1 MTSNSSHGPKKYSAT
16 KWPDSGKEKL
26 TMRHSNVVYVIIR
39 LPSADGPLLLLRRH
53 EKWGDWSLVGGHV
66 EEWEMDE
73 WGLAA
78 AREATEE
85 LDPLVN
91 GQDFVVAPIHAKP
104 IVWGPEA
111 SRSAQGQRTIYHIQY
126 YVLTFLRDP
135 VVLLSRLP
143 ATEFLL
149 VLECE
154 IGSAEQ
160 SFGRPVHRAYRF
172 LQGDLD
178 VVPRA
183 WVEELDLQALPPSMH
198 SSSRVVGQHR

>member
-1 MTSNSSHGPKKYSAT
+1 
-16 KWPDSGKEKL
+16 
-26 TMRHSNVVYVIIR
+26 MRHSNVVYILIR
-39 LPSADGPLLLLRRH
+39 LPTVDGPSLLLRRH

-66 EEWEMDE
+66 EEWETDE

-91 GQDFVVAPIHAKP
+91 GQDFVVAPIHANP

-135 VVLLSRLP
+135 VALISRLP
-143 ATEFLL
+143 AENFLL
-149 VLECE
+149 IPERE
-154 IGSAEQ
+154 IGSTEQ
-160 SFGRPVHRAYRF
+160 AFGRPVRRAYQF

-183 WVEELDLQALPPSMH
+183 WGEELDLQALFPNIQP
-198 SSSRVVGQHR
+198 SSRGVGPHR